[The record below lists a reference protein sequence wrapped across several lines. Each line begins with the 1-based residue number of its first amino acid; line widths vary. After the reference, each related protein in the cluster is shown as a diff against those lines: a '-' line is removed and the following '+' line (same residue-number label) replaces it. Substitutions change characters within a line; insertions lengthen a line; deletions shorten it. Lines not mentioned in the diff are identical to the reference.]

1 MGKASRNRR
10 QKKDKERQ
18 RRRAARAAGPGWS
31 PGRQRVPSQR
41 ELVVTAVSAA
51 VDAVCRGDERGFA
64 EYITLLGAE
73 QSPGWTQAVSREI
86 AGFLRVSVTAAWRRW
101 RSFCPSSAAGYGWL
115 SPRCEP
121 P

>member
-18 RRRAARAAGPGWS
+18 RRRAARATGLGWS

-51 VDAVCRGDERGFA
+51 VEAVCRGDERGFA
-64 EYITLLGAE
+64 EYLKLLAAE
-73 QSPGWTQAVSREI
+73 VLRDRKSTRLNSSHRTVSRM
-86 AGFLRVSVTAAWRRW
+86 
-101 RSFCPSSAAGYGWL
+101 PSSA
-115 SPRCEP
+115 
-121 P
+121 